1 MEPVECERRE
11 PGVQR
16 NHSSSLYGFATGW
29 QLVLRLTRSS
39 VLGWWLLLVQGHR
52 SRSPR
57 PRLWCARD
65 VLVGGR
71 GGVWC
76 GQPCDWL
83 APVCPPCPSSF
94 RMPRPSLGIAF
105 LQRLAVHLGTSS
117 LLFLSLRFPQKKPFT
132 ARLQGTFL
140 FKTHGNVSPVAG
152 VCGASCR
159 HVCSKALG
167 CSHAG
172 SGWQESEGLSPCG
185 WSLWTWDSLCPSL
198 AGVAPVSPFF
208 SAACEDTMAH
218 RWLPL
223 GLACLW
229 QPARVGMSSRA

>member
-1 MEPVECERRE
+1 MC
-11 PGVQR
+11 
-16 NHSSSLYGFATGW
+16 
-29 QLVLRLTRSS
+29 
-39 VLGWWLLLVQGHR
+39 WWV
-52 SRSPR
+52 
-57 PRLWCARD
+57 
-65 VLVGGR
+65 GR
-71 GGVWC
+71 GRVWC

-185 WSLWTWDSLCPSL
+185 WSLWTRDSLCPSL

-229 QPARVGMSSRA
+229 QPARVGMSSWA